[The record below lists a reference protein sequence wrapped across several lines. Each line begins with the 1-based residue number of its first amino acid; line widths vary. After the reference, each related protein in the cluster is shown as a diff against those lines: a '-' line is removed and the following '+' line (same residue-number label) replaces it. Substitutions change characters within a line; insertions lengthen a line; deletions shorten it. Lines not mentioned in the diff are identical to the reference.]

1 MLSGGKK
8 YDRVVKTKYRKT
20 SEDENM
26 RSGNRKQ
33 KHHDKSFYRLQRE
46 EKKEL
51 SFS

>member
-8 YDRVVKTKYRKT
+8 YDKAVKTKYRK
-20 SEDENM
+20 SYEDEQVKTTNK
-26 RSGNRKQ
+26 KQ